1 MAKLRLTDES
11 ARAELGVTSRSARTY
26 KASGCP
32 GFSLRSGKLFFDPV
46 KVREWMDARRPN
58 KPGPKPQEPDPQEAA
73 AAATSS
79 GAGSSTSILDPEL
92 QAELATFKAGL
103 GDGPLEEEIALCR
116 RLFGRLSELVLTWDA
131 KRLEDVDE
139 QGAFCDV
146 TKTLTQVTSR
156 IERMEGRLIDL
167 RKRHGELVT
176 RDEAMVLVRDMFDG
190 FARFADR
197 LVDHLVAS
205 AQEQLPDVDADL
217 LRSKVQAAKGAGLD
231 ELAKEQRSQGRPRE
245 RAA

>member
-1 MAKLRLTDES
+1 MARIRLTDES
-11 ARAELGVTSRSARTY
+11 AKAELGVTSRSARSY
-26 KASGCP
+26 KAEGAP
-32 GFSLRSGKLFFDPV
+32 GFSLRGGKIFFDPA
-46 KVREWMDARRPN
+46 KVRAWMDARKLK
-58 KPGPKPQEPDPQEAA
+58 KPGPKTPEPDPKEAA
-73 AAATSS
+73 AAAPSS
-79 GAGSSTSILDPEL
+79 GEESSTSILDPEL

-176 RDEAMVLVRDMFDG
+176 RDEAMVLIRDMFDG
-190 FARFADR
+190 FSRFSDR
-197 LVDHLVAS
+197 LVDHLVAA

-217 LRSKVQAAKGAGLD
+217 LRSKVQAAKGRALD
-231 ELAKEQRSQGRPRE
+231 EMAKEQRGRGRPRE